1 VSEIGCYS
9 SRGFPAD
16 RRNMTSTAEH
26 NAKKRARARKPK
38 PVEGADQDAAKPSIR
53 SVEDGG
59 SPLQALN
66 RMDPE
71 DDGMAGQA
79 DDANDQAMDDVAYG
93 NDMSLGQ
100 GFRESLSCPSVTY
113 IRRTLLTF
121 TCPFGF

>member
-1 VSEIGCYS
+1 VSERGYHS
-9 SRGFPAD
+9 SHGFPAD
-16 RRNMTSTAEH
+16 RRNMTPTAEH

-38 PVEGADQDAAKPSIR
+38 PVESAEQDAAKPSIR
-53 SVEDGG
+53 SVEDSG

-100 GFRESLSCPSVTY
+100 GFRE
-113 IRRTLLTF
+113 
-121 TCPFGF
+121 